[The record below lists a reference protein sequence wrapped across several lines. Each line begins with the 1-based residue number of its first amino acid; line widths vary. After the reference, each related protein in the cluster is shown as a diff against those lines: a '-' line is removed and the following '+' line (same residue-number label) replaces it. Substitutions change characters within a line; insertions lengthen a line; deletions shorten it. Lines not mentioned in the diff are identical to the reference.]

1 MTEVHC
7 KVNYYKTEIIILDEP
22 QMYVFAVGVKSVT
35 AIYNYYKKFGYK
47 TVVMGASFRN
57 TGQITE
63 LAGCDLLTIR
73 YINTCDTLICSYV
86 ELPSDSFNSLYGK
99 NKLASS

>member
-1 MTEVHC
+1 MENSPYNVCCSCEDASNLSQHGWQYIFVINMLTC
-7 KVNYYKTEIIILDEP
+7 SFL
-22 QMYVFAVGVKSVT
+22 GVKSVT

-57 TGQITE
+57 LGQITE

-73 YINTCDTLICSYV
+73 YQ
-86 ELPSDSFNSLYGK
+86 K
-99 NKLASS
+99 KLN